1 VSTRT
6 SIRNNVVTALT
17 GLTTTGSNVF
27 RSRVYPIAEGKLPGI
42 CIFTA
47 TDESEYAT
55 TNPPRT
61 LVHLL
66 TLTVEA
72 YVKANVNYDATLDT
86 IQSEIET
93 ALAADITRGGHALDT
108 RVTSFVSNFSDEGDQ
123 PIAYGEITVEID
135 YTSAEG

>member
-1 VSTRT
+1 MSTRT

-17 GLTTTGSNVF
+17 GLSTTGANVF

-42 CIFTA
+42 CIYTS

-72 YVKANVNYDATLDT
+72 YVKANTNYDETLDT
-86 IQSEIET
+86 IQDEGET
-93 ALAADITRGGHALDT
+93 ALYADLTQGGFAKDT
-108 RVTSFVSNFSDEGDQ
+108 RITSFTANFSDDGDQ

-135 YTSAEG
+135 YIDTEG